1 MKQILCIL
9 FITFI
14 ITSCDCYQMIDGI
27 VVDKET
33 NKPIVGATLYVKN
46 KEQNKALT
54 DSVGYFQLSNI
65 SGGFTCP
72 PMNIIVE
79 CTGYKIYKAEIPI
92 GKEKMIYLEKK

>member
-9 FITFI
+9 FFI
-14 ITSCDCYQMIDGI
+14 FVITSCDCYQMIDGI
-27 VVDKET
+27 VIDKET
-33 NKPIVGATLYVKN
+33 NKPIVGAILYVKN

-54 DSVGYFQLSNI
+54 DSIGYFQFFNI

-79 CTGYKIYKAEIPI
+79 YAGYKIYKSEMSL
-92 GKEKMIYLEKK
+92 GKEKVIYLEKQ